1 LVGVFLYEDAKMKFL
16 RNVFAF
22 LLIPVV
28 GVAGYTLIKSF
39 LHFMVSAGSRDI
51 PFWIGILCYI
61 VFQVILYKPMKTYVF
76 GHELSH
82 AIAGILSGAKIKK
95 FNIGRESGRIVLT
108 KDNIWITL
116 APYFYPIYTSI
127 IIIIYIF
134 LGWFINIKQFYGYFL
149 FLTGFSIAFHVA
161 LTMYI
166 LSVGQSDLKIYGTF
180 FSYVIIFI
188 VNIVVFILLAGL
200 VFPDEIGVKDI
211 FLQIFSNIADIY
223 KFIYTEVLEIWS
235 AF

>member
-1 LVGVFLYEDAKMKFL
+1 LYEDAKMKFL
-16 RNVFAF
+16 RNIFAF
-22 LLIPVV
+22 LLVPAVS
-28 GVAGYTLIKSF
+28 VAEYTFVKSF
-39 LHFMVSAGSRDI
+39 LYFMISAGNRNI

-95 FNIGRESGRIVLT
+95 FYVGRESGRIVLT
-108 KDNIWITL
+108 KDNILITL
-116 APYFYPIYTSI
+116 APYFFPVYTFV

-161 LTMYI
+161 LTIYI
-166 LSVGQSDLKIYGTF
+166 LSAEQSDLKIYGAF

-188 VNIVVFILLAGL
+188 VNIAVFILLAAL
-200 VFPDEIGVKDI
+200 VFPDDIGVKDI
-211 FLQIFSNIADIY
+211 FLRIFSNIADIY
-223 KFIYTEVLEIWS
+223 KFIYVGVLGIW
-235 AF
+235 AALREMR